1 MNEYPKIELRPVVS
15 AEQEKKISEEVA
27 SVLGVKQKMTTK
39 EVADILRVDVKTV
52 QRAALSLD
60 MDVERSG
67 SSHTMLFDEA
77 QVTAIKLEIENHS
90 KVNALTP
97 KTNLERQLIIQQAMQ
112 IQAEMIEELQNKVS
126 RLEPAANFAYQ
137 LCSSKDTIEI
147 GECAKVLNKNIGR
160 NRLFEFLRN
169 SNVLQSNNI
178 RNSNVLQSNNIP
190 YQKYIDAGYFRV
202 IESKYVT
209 PNGETKISL
218 KTVVFQK
225 GVAYINKLLSKA
237 VENA

>member
-1 MNEYPKIELRPVVS
+1 MNEYPKIELNPVVS
-15 AEQEKKISEEVA
+15 AEQEEKTSKEVA
-27 SVLGVKQKMTTK
+27 AVLGAKQKMTTK
-39 EVADILRVDVKTV
+39 EVADILGVDVKTV

-178 RNSNVLQSNNIP
+178 P

-218 KTVVFQK
+218 KTVVFKK

>member
-1 MNEYPKIELRPVVS
+1 MNEVSIESYVS
-15 AEQEKKISEEVA
+15 VKALAEILDVSEATIKRAVEKVRS
-27 SVLGVKQKMTTK
+27 LLGGVKTNSQGGYLLNEEQATIVKNEIAKHHNLQSRQIDSISTELEENQIIASAM
-39 EVADILRVDVKTV
+39 AIL
-52 QRAALSLD
+52 
-60 MDVERSG
+60 
-67 SSHTMLFDEA
+67 
-77 QVTAIKLEIENHS
+77 
-90 KVNALTP
+90 
-97 KTNLERQLIIQQAMQ
+97 QARN
-112 IQAEMIEELQNKVS
+112 EELKRQNEK
-126 RLEPAANFAYQ
+126 LLPAANFAYQ

-160 NRLFEFLRN
+160 NRLFEFL
-169 SNVLQSNNI
+169 

>member
-1 MNEYPKIELRPVVS
+1 MNEYPKIELSPVVS
-15 AEQEKKISEEVA
+15 AEQEKKTSKEVA
-27 SVLGVKQKMTTK
+27 SFLGVKQKMSTK
-39 EVADILRVDVKTV
+39 EVADILGVDVKTV

-178 RNSNVLQSNNIP
+178 P

>member
-1 MNEYPKIELRPVVS
+1 MNEVSIESYVS
-15 AEQEKKISEEVA
+15 VKALAEILDVSEATIKRAVEKVRSLLGGVETNSQGGYLLNEEQATIVKNEIAKHHNLQSRQIDSVSTELEENQIIA
-27 SVLGVKQKMTTK
+27 SAM
-39 EVADILRVDVKTV
+39 AIL
-52 QRAALSLD
+52 
-60 MDVERSG
+60 
-67 SSHTMLFDEA
+67 
-77 QVTAIKLEIENHS
+77 
-90 KVNALTP
+90 
-97 KTNLERQLIIQQAMQ
+97 QARN
-112 IQAEMIEELQNKVS
+112 EELKKQNEK
-126 RLEPAANFAYQ
+126 LLPAANFAYQ

-169 SNVLQSNNI
+169 I
-178 RNSNVLQSNNIP
+178 NVLQSNNIP

>member
-1 MNEYPKIELRPVVS
+1 MNEVSIESYVS
-15 AEQEKKISEEVA
+15 VKALAEILDVSEATIKRAVEKVRSLLGGVETNSQGGYLLNEEQATIVKNEIAKHHNLQSRQIDSVSTELEENQIIA
-27 SVLGVKQKMTTK
+27 SAM
-39 EVADILRVDVKTV
+39 AIL
-52 QRAALSLD
+52 
-60 MDVERSG
+60 
-67 SSHTMLFDEA
+67 
-77 QVTAIKLEIENHS
+77 
-90 KVNALTP
+90 
-97 KTNLERQLIIQQAMQ
+97 QARN
-112 IQAEMIEELQNKVS
+112 EELKRQNEK
-126 RLEPAANFAYQ
+126 LLPAANFAYQ

-178 RNSNVLQSNNIP
+178 P

-202 IESKYVT
+202 IESKWVT

>member
-1 MNEYPKIELRPVVS
+1 MNEVSIESYVS
-15 AEQEKKISEEVA
+15 VKALAEILDVSEATIKRAVEKVRSLLGGVETNSQGGYLLNEEQATIVKNEIAKHHNLQSRQIDNVSTELEENQIIA
-27 SVLGVKQKMTTK
+27 SAM
-39 EVADILRVDVKTV
+39 AIL
-52 QRAALSLD
+52 
-60 MDVERSG
+60 
-67 SSHTMLFDEA
+67 
-77 QVTAIKLEIENHS
+77 
-90 KVNALTP
+90 
-97 KTNLERQLIIQQAMQ
+97 QARN
-112 IQAEMIEELQNKVS
+112 EELKKQNEK
-126 RLEPAANFAYQ
+126 LLPAANFAYQ

-160 NRLFEFLRN
+160 NRLFEFLRTN
-169 SNVLQSNNI
+169 
-178 RNSNVLQSNNIP
+178 NVLQSNNIP

-202 IESKYVT
+202 IETKYVT

>member
-1 MNEYPKIELRPVVS
+1 MNEIANLSPTGAVN
-15 AEQEKKISEEVA
+15 
-27 SVLGVKQKMTTK
+27 KMTTK
-39 EVADILRVDVKTV
+39 ELADILGVDVKTI
-52 QRAALSLD
+52 QRAVESLG
-60 MDVERSG
+60 MNVERSG

-169 SNVLQSNNI
+169 SS
-178 RNSNVLQSNNIP
+178 VLQSNNIP

>member
-1 MNEYPKIELRPVVS
+1 MNEVSIESYVS
-15 AEQEKKISEEVA
+15 VKALAEILDVSEATIKRAVEKVRSLLGGVETNSQGGYLLNEEQATIVKNEIAKHHNLQSRQIDSVSTELEENQIIA
-27 SVLGVKQKMTTK
+27 SAM
-39 EVADILRVDVKTV
+39 AIL
-52 QRAALSLD
+52 
-60 MDVERSG
+60 
-67 SSHTMLFDEA
+67 
-77 QVTAIKLEIENHS
+77 
-90 KVNALTP
+90 
-97 KTNLERQLIIQQAMQ
+97 QARN
-112 IQAEMIEELQNKVS
+112 EELKRQNEK
-126 RLEPAANFAYQ
+126 LLPAANFAYQ

-178 RNSNVLQSNNIP
+178 P

-209 PNGETKISL
+209 TNGETKISL

>member
-1 MNEYPKIELRPVVS
+1 MNEYPKIELSPVVS
-15 AEQEKKISEEVA
+15 AEQEEKTSKEVA
-27 SVLGVKQKMTTK
+27 AVLGAKQKMTTK
-39 EVADILRVDVKTV
+39 EVADILGVDVKTV

-178 RNSNVLQSNNIP
+178 P

>member
-1 MNEYPKIELRPVVS
+1 MNEYPKIELSPVVS
-15 AEQEKKISEEVA
+15 AEQEEKTSKEVA
-27 SVLGVKQKMTTK
+27 AVLGAKQKMTTK
-39 EVADILRVDVKTV
+39 EVADILGVDVKTV

-77 QVTAIKLEIENHS
+77 QATAIKLEIENHS

-112 IQAEMIEELQNKVS
+112 IQAEMIEELQSKVS

-169 SNVLQSNNI
+169 N
-178 RNSNVLQSNNIP
+178 NVLQSNNIP

-225 GVAYINKLLSKA
+225 GVVYINKLLSKA

>member
-1 MNEYPKIELRPVVS
+1 MNEIAVEKYVTVRELAEVLSVGETTIKRTVEKLRPVLGGVLKN
-15 AEQEKKISEEVA
+15 EQGGFMFSEEQSTLIKQEIAKHHNLQSRQIDSVSTELEENQIIA
-27 SVLGVKQKMTTK
+27 SAM
-39 EVADILRVDVKTV
+39 AIL
-52 QRAALSLD
+52 
-60 MDVERSG
+60 
-67 SSHTMLFDEA
+67 
-77 QVTAIKLEIENHS
+77 
-90 KVNALTP
+90 
-97 KTNLERQLIIQQAMQ
+97 QARN
-112 IQAEMIEELQNKVS
+112 EELKRQNEK
-126 RLEPAANFAYQ
+126 LLPAANFAYQ

-169 SNVLQSNNI
+169 SNVLQSNNT
-178 RNSNVLQSNNIP
+178 P

>member
-1 MNEYPKIELRPVVS
+1 MNELQNIELRPVQS
-15 AEQEKKISEEVA
+15 AVN
-27 SVLGVKQKMTTK
+27 KMSTK
-39 EVADILRVDVKTV
+39 EVADILGVDAKTV

-178 RNSNVLQSNNIP
+178 P

>member
-1 MNEYPKIELRPVVS
+1 MNEITIEKYVTVRELAEVLSVGETTIKRTVEKLRPVLGGVLKN
-15 AEQEKKISEEVA
+15 EQGGFMFSEEQSTLIKQEIAKHHNLQSRQIDSVSTELEENQIIA
-27 SVLGVKQKMTTK
+27 SAM
-39 EVADILRVDVKTV
+39 AIL
-52 QRAALSLD
+52 
-60 MDVERSG
+60 
-67 SSHTMLFDEA
+67 
-77 QVTAIKLEIENHS
+77 
-90 KVNALTP
+90 
-97 KTNLERQLIIQQAMQ
+97 QARN
-112 IQAEMIEELQNKVS
+112 EELKKQNEK
-126 RLEPAANFAYQ
+126 LLPAANFAYQ

-169 SNVLQSNNI
+169 N
-178 RNSNVLQSNNIP
+178 NVLQSNNIP

>member
-1 MNEYPKIELRPVVS
+1 MNELQNTELSPVVS
-15 AEQEKKISEEVA
+15 AVN
-27 SVLGVKQKMTTK
+27 KMSTK
-39 EVADILRVDVKTV
+39 EVADILDVDVKTV

-178 RNSNVLQSNNIP
+178 P

>member
-1 MNEYPKIELRPVVS
+1 MNEVSIESYVS
-15 AEQEKKISEEVA
+15 VKALAEILDVSEATIKRAVEKVRSLLGGVETNSQGGYLLNEEQATIVKNEIAKHHNLQSRQIDSVSTELEENQIIA
-27 SVLGVKQKMTTK
+27 SAM
-39 EVADILRVDVKTV
+39 AIL
-52 QRAALSLD
+52 
-60 MDVERSG
+60 
-67 SSHTMLFDEA
+67 
-77 QVTAIKLEIENHS
+77 
-90 KVNALTP
+90 
-97 KTNLERQLIIQQAMQ
+97 QARN
-112 IQAEMIEELQNKVS
+112 EELKKQNEK
-126 RLEPAANFAYQ
+126 LLPAANFAYQ

-178 RNSNVLQSNNIP
+178 P

-225 GVAYINKLLSKA
+225 GIAYINKLLSKA

>member
-1 MNEYPKIELRPVVS
+1 MNEVSIESYVSVKALAEILDVSEATIKRAVEKLRSLLGGVETNSQGGYLLNEEQATIVKNEIAKHHNLQSRQIDSVS
-15 AEQEKKISEEVA
+15 TELEENQIIA
-27 SVLGVKQKMTTK
+27 SAM
-39 EVADILRVDVKTV
+39 AIL
-52 QRAALSLD
+52 
-60 MDVERSG
+60 
-67 SSHTMLFDEA
+67 
-77 QVTAIKLEIENHS
+77 
-90 KVNALTP
+90 
-97 KTNLERQLIIQQAMQ
+97 QARN
-112 IQAEMIEELQNKVS
+112 EELKKQNEK
-126 RLEPAANFAYQ
+126 LLPAANFAYQ

-160 NRLFEFLRN
+160 NRLFEFL
-169 SNVLQSNNI
+169 

>member
-1 MNEYPKIELRPVVS
+1 MNEIANLSPVPGAVN
-15 AEQEKKISEEVA
+15 
-27 SVLGVKQKMTTK
+27 KMTTK
-39 EVADILRVDVKTV
+39 EVADVLGVDVKTI
-52 QRAALSLD
+52 QRAVESLD
-60 MDVERSG
+60 MNVERSG
-67 SSHTMLFDEA
+67 SSHTMLFSEA
-77 QVTAIKLEIENHS
+77 EVTAIKLEIENHS

-97 KTNLERQLIIQQAMQ
+97 KTNLEKQLIIQQAMQ
-112 IQAEMIEELQNKVS
+112 IQAEMIAELQNKVS
-126 RLEPAANFAYQ
+126 KLEPAANFAYQ
-137 LCSSKDTIEI
+137 LCSSKDTIEIGEI

-160 NRLFEFLRN
+160 NRLFEFLRTN
-169 SNVLQSNNI
+169 
-178 RNSNVLQSNNIP
+178 NVLQSNNIP

>member
-1 MNEYPKIELRPVVS
+1 MNEIANLSP
-15 AEQEKKISEEVA
+15 A
-27 SVLGVKQKMTTK
+27 LGAVNKMTTK
-39 EVADILRVDVKTV
+39 EVADVLGVDVKTI
-52 QRAALSLD
+52 QRAVESLD
-60 MDVERSG
+60 MNVERSG
-67 SSHTMLFDEA
+67 SSHTMLFSEA
-77 QVTAIKLEIENHS
+77 EVTAIKLEIENHS

-97 KTNLERQLIIQQAMQ
+97 KTNLEKQLIIQQAMQ
-112 IQAEMIEELQNKVS
+112 IQAEMITELQNKVS
-126 RLEPAANFAYQ
+126 KLEPAANFAYQ

-160 NRLFEFLRN
+160 NRLFEFLRTN
-169 SNVLQSNNI
+169 
-178 RNSNVLQSNNIP
+178 NVLQSNNIP

>member
-1 MNEYPKIELRPVVS
+1 MNEYPKIELSPVVS
-15 AEQEKKISEEVA
+15 AEQEEKTSKEVA
-27 SVLGVKQKMTTK
+27 AVLGAKQKMTTK
-39 EVADILRVDVKTV
+39 EVAAILGVDVKTV

-178 RNSNVLQSNNIP
+178 P

>member
-1 MNEYPKIELRPVVS
+1 MNELQNTKLSPVVS
-15 AEQEKKISEEVA
+15 AVN
-27 SVLGVKQKMTTK
+27 KMSTK
-39 EVADILRVDVKTV
+39 EVADILGVDVKTV

-67 SSHTMLFDEA
+67 SCHTMLFDEA

-178 RNSNVLQSNNIP
+178 P

>member
-1 MNEYPKIELRPVVS
+1 MNEVSIESYVS
-15 AEQEKKISEEVA
+15 VKALAEILDVSEATIKRAVEKVRSLLGGVETNSQGGYLLNEEQATIVKNEIAKHHNLQSRQIDNVSTELEENQIIA
-27 SVLGVKQKMTTK
+27 SAM
-39 EVADILRVDVKTV
+39 AIL
-52 QRAALSLD
+52 
-60 MDVERSG
+60 
-67 SSHTMLFDEA
+67 
-77 QVTAIKLEIENHS
+77 
-90 KVNALTP
+90 
-97 KTNLERQLIIQQAMQ
+97 QARN
-112 IQAEMIEELQNKVS
+112 EELKRQNEK
-126 RLEPAANFAYQ
+126 LLPAANFAYQ

-160 NRLFEFLRN
+160 NRLFEFL
-169 SNVLQSNNI
+169 

>member
-1 MNEYPKIELRPVVS
+1 MNEYPKIELSPVVS
-15 AEQEKKISEEVA
+15 AEQEEKTSKEVA
-27 SVLGVKQKMTTK
+27 AVLGAKQKMTTK
-39 EVADILRVDVKTV
+39 EVADILGVDVKTV

-77 QVTAIKLEIENHS
+77 QVKAIKLEIENHS
-90 KVNALTP
+90 KVNAITP

-178 RNSNVLQSNNIP
+178 P